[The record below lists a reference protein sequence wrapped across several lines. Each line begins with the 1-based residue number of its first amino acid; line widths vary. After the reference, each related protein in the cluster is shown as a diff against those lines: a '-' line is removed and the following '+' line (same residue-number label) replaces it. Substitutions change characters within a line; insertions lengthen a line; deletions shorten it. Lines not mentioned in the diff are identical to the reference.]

1 MGVHAIS
8 QVLPFPQVKP
18 PTPGLAANVLVLA
31 SSNEELARE
40 ARGGVTLRAI
50 ETSERTGAR
59 LRRRREDLREVS
71 ERRRSEPRRPANDRS
86 EGRGRTAPVEFGLHI
101 AADPYPE
108 RVQHSTPFVAQVIG
122 QAVARAGALPEADL
136 NAGVAAYD
144 GAAARTESYFGAH
157 APVEFRV

>member
-8 QVLPFPQVKP
+8 QVLPFPPVKP
-18 PTPGLAANVLVLA
+18 PLPGLAANAFVPAPSYEQL
-31 SSNEELARE
+31 ERE
-40 ARGGVTLRAI
+40 ARGRVTLRAI
-50 ETSERTGAR
+50 EDSGRPGAR
-59 LRRRREDLREVS
+59 LRRRREDLREVT
-71 ERRRSEPRRPANDRS
+71 ERRRSEARRPANDRP
-86 EGRGRTAPVEFGLHI
+86 ERRGRTVPGEFGLHI
-101 AADPYPE
+101 AAAYPE

-122 QAVARAGALPEADL
+122 QTTARAGPLSESDL